1 MILDKT
7 YEQAFKVFENR
18 YDDITNS
25 FLEEMDDIYDTINS
39 GYYMEAVSNTIVD
52 KLMNWLANVITEI
65 RRFISDIKNSF
76 THEAKDIGYSVKLS
90 AMEKSLKTAKKEGKK
105 SVQMTD
111 YKKLQSEYIKYRD
124 EIKDYAEKFIK
135 MRYTSTIDLEDDL
148 KKFNDICEKYDKRL
162 DQIASRPITIN
173 IYDAIRFVESEKTAN
188 SLVIDNLNDLAKYVS
203 EIRDIAN
210 NTLKNEELLGSTT
223 LTRKDNR
230 NDMQKLKDAS
240 TKVKNGVTLKYHRI
254 TDGIC
259 KFTRKHVS
267 RMIFKVV
274 LFTS

>member
-18 YDDITNS
+18 YDDMTNS

-90 AMEKSLKTAKKEGKK
+90 AMEKSLKAAKKEGKK
-105 SVQMTD
+105 TVQMTD
-111 YKKLQSEYIKYRD
+111 YKTLQNEYIKYRD
-124 EIKDYAEKFIK
+124 EIKDYAKKFIK
-135 MRYTSTIDLEDDL
+135 MRYASTIDLEDDL

-162 DQIASRPITIN
+162 DQIASKPITMN
-173 IYDAIRFVESEKTAN
+173 IDDAIRFVESEKTAN

-203 EIRDIAN
+203 EIRDIAD

-230 NDMQKLKDAS
+230 TDMQKLKDAS

-254 TDGIC
+254 TDGMC
-259 KFTRKHVS
+259 KFVRKHTS
-267 RMIFKVV
+267 RMIFKIV